1 METFKKYVLIN
12 ILLIGFHILM
22 YFTAAMGFGSAS
34 SNPPQMVVFQAILMM
49 SVTGASPNL
58 FIFLYSLFKKKNIV
72 ENALWA
78 LVFSLIVMVAYF
90 TVFWDLLR
98 LS

>member
-1 METFKKYVLIN
+1 
-12 ILLIGFHILM
+12 
-22 YFTAAMGFGSAS
+22 MGFGSGGP
-34 SNPPQMVVFQAILMM
+34 NPPQIVVFQAILMM
-49 SVTGASPNL
+49 SVAGSSPNL

-90 TVFWDLLR
+90 TVFWEMLR